1 MAATKHPP
9 LAFSRSAHHIVD
21 TYHGMSI
28 PDPYR
33 WLEQLESAETRSWI
47 EEQRKATATFFEQ
60 QPSYEAVRRRLS
72 ELWQFPKYSVPFKHG
87 KWRFFWGQDLVI
99 QEDCQQHSV
108 LYRQEEL
115 DGDLQVVLDPSSH
128 YQDSSVTITTYAVS
142 PDGSMLAYAL
152 SRGGSDWQEI
162 RVRHLDTGVEEKH
175 ALYWCKFPG
184 IAWVSDNTGFFY
196 NCYLDLDEST
206 DERMLHGYNHV
217 RFHQPGTPQSAD
229 QFIFR
234 PATSE
239 VICTPI
245 VTEDGAYVLI
255 HVCNSAVPDDYLFY
269 RPLEKNGPFFLL
281 FPHYEAHYR
290 FIGNAGSTCY
300 LETDLD
306 APQGC
311 LIAVDLASP
320 ENQRWRVILPKQEE
334 CIAFSTLAGE
344 HLLVGFLHH
353 AWHRLVLYTLDG
365 TFMRE
370 LALPPLG
377 TINGISARR
386 NDPEVFLSWESF
398 LCPPT
403 VYGYDIQAEHLTL
416 LHAPQIPFDTSRYET
431 IQVFYPS
438 KDGTRIPLFLTQ
450 KKGLLSSSKTPTL
463 LYAYGGFGMSVTPT
477 FWLSQLCWL
486 EQGGIF
492 AIANIRGG
500 GEYGEAWH
508 QAAVCECKQTSVDD
522 LISGAQWLIENGY
535 TCPKHLA
542 LMGMSNGGLLVAA
555 CLVQHPELFG
565 AIVCQCPLTDMLRYH
580 HFTIGRHLVAEYGNA
595 EADEEQFRTLFAFSP
610 LHNVHVGE
618 VYPATLLT
626 TAEND
631 LRAVPA
637 HAMKFAAA
645 LQAANAGPHPVLL
658 CIDHDGGHG
667 VGSSVRQRIDGVSK
681 ILVFLLQA
689 LVTSVQTVDVIQ

>member
-1 MAATKHPP
+1 MAATKHSP

-33 WLEQLESAETRSWI
+33 WLEQLESPETRSWV

-60 QPSYEAVRRRLS
+60 QPSYEPIRRRLS

-87 KWRFFWGQDLVI
+87 KWRFFWGQDLTI

-128 YQDSSVTITTYAVS
+128 YQDSSVTIPTYAVS

-175 ALYWCKFPG
+175 ALYWCKFPS

-196 NCYLDLDEST
+196 NCYPALDGTTHENSP
-206 DERMLHGYNHV
+206 HGSNHV
-217 RFHQPGTPQSAD
+217 RFHRPGTPQFAD
-229 QFIFR
+229 QLIFI
-234 PATSE
+234 PGVSE
-239 VICTPI
+239 ALCTPI

-255 HVCNSAVPDDYLFY
+255 HVCQSTMPNDRIFY
-269 RPLEKNGPFFLL
+269 RSLQDSDPFIPLVQQTD
-281 FPHYEAHYR
+281 AHYR
-290 FIGNAGSTCY
+290 LIGNAGNTFY
-300 LETDLD
+300 LETDLH
-306 APQGC
+306 ASRGC
-311 LIAVDLASP
+311 IIAIDLVSP
-320 ENQRWRVILPKQEE
+320 ERMYWRLILPEQEDS
-334 CIAFSTLAGE
+334 IAFSTFAGE

-353 AWHRLVLYTLDG
+353 ACHRLVLYALDG
-365 TFMRE
+365 TFVRE

-377 TINGISARR
+377 TVNGIWARGG
-386 NDPEVFLSWESF
+386 DPDVFLSWESF

-403 VYGYDIQAEHLTL
+403 IYHYDMQAKQRIIM
-416 LHAPQIPFDTSRYET
+416 HAPHINFDTSCYET

-438 KDGTRIPLFLTQ
+438 KDGTRIPMFLTQ
-450 KKGLLSSSKTPTL
+450 KKGLAYNGTAPTL

-477 FWLSQLCWL
+477 FWLSQLYWL

-492 AIANIRGG
+492 AVANIRGG
-500 GEYGEAWH
+500 GEYGETWH
-508 QAAVCECKQTSVDD
+508 QAAVCERKQTSVDD
-522 LISGAQWLIENGY
+522 LISGAQWLIEHGY

-542 LMGMSNGGLLVAA
+542 LMGMSNGGLLAAA

-626 TAEND
+626 TTEND

-645 LQAANAGPHPVLL
+645 LHAANAGPHPVLL
-658 CIDHDGGHG
+658 CIDHDGGHSL
-667 VGSSVRQRIDGVSK
+667 GSSVRQRMDAVSK

-689 LVTSVQTVDVIQ
+689 LVTSVQTMDVIQ